1 MKDWEPHD
9 PKRDRW
15 IEAEATILGVLM
27 IFAAGGLLILLL
39 RG

>member
-9 PKRDRW
+9 PKEERR
-15 IEAEATILGVLM
+15 ASLEATLLGVLM
-27 IFAAGGLLILLL
+27 IFAAGGLLLFLF

>member
-15 IEAEATILGVLM
+15 IEAEATLLGVLM
-27 IFAAGGLLILLL
+27 IFSASGLLMHLF